1 MTRADTKDNS
11 RKDITVEFLKEFWY
25 FIRSSK
31 KFWLL
36 PIIIILLALSAFI
49 LLTESTV
56 LAPFIY
62 AIF

>member
-1 MTRADTKDNS
+1 MTRADTKGNS